1 MLSGV
6 AEIEAARIVRV
17 PLFNDRRELTG
28 PFDIIGDVHGCRS
41 ELEALLGR
49 LGWTI
54 VRDEDGR
61 AVDAVHPDGRT
72 AVFVGDLIDR
82 GPDTAGVL
90 RLVMG
95 MSAAGRAWWSA
106 ATTRPNSS
114 GPSTGATS
122 PPATAWPGP
131 WLSWPQSR
139 RSSATRCTAGAAT

>member
-1 MLSGV
+1 MLPV
-6 AEIEAARIVRV
+6 AVVLDVPEQGAQARNAARTDREFGPHVVRRHRELLRRSLKGLGREGSAQSTCCPALPRSRRRIVRV

-82 GPDTAGVL
+82 GPDTAGCC
-90 RLVMG
+90 G
-95 MSAAGRAWWSA
+95 W
-106 ATTRPNSS
+106 
-114 GPSTGATS
+114 
-122 PPATAWPGP
+122 
-131 WLSWPQSR
+131 
-139 RSSATRCTAGAAT
+139 